1 MDLKDAFDLLYDK
14 AAQSLLWLAVALV
27 GLGLIVGL
35 LLFFFK
41 RDKMQVFVKYAIV
54 IAAGVALCALT
65 VMTTMKIEINKVNPY
80 VDMSIYGLIMYPVIA
95 EIMIGLVGM
104 LAIMICSL
112 FGKKAAKIAGISTGA
127 LLLGGFIA
135 IIVEMSKYY
144 QIVGNTTGYDTSTTG
159 LIVSAVIIMALI
171 ALIYFLGKKRNIS
184 DTRSIVYGA
193 VAIAL
198 SFALSYAKFF
208 EMPQGGSVT
217 FASLLP
223 LMIYCCMFG
232 TRRGTIVC
240 LLYGLLQAVQD
251 PYILHPMQF
260 LLDYPLAFGLIGV
273 SGIFVEKNVFKFKGK
288 LGNFNQMLGFVCG
301 AAIAVTARYI
311 SHVLS
316 GIFAFASIGAG
327 VKAALVY
334 SLTYNSFAFI
344 DMLIAMAAGCLLFL
358 SKAFTSQMAK
368 SSDIGKSVA
377 SAESAIEIED
387 EDDGFVYLDDVKQAD
402 KTEDVILETENIDVD
417 NVEVNEAEA
426 DTENAKNL
434 SE

>member
-1 MDLKDAFDLLYDK
+1 MDLKDAFSMLYDK
-14 AAQSLLWLAVALV
+14 AASSLLWLAVALV
-27 GLGLIVGL
+27 GAGIIVCL
-35 LLFFFK
+35 LLYFFK
-41 RDKMQVFVKYAIV
+41 RDKMSQFAKYAIGIV
-54 IAAGVALCALT
+54 AGVALCALT

-80 VDMSIYGLIMYPVIA
+80 VDMSIYGLIMYPIIA
-95 EIMIGLVGM
+95 ELIVAVVGM
-104 LAIMICSL
+104 IAIMVCSV

-135 IIVEMSKYY
+135 IMVEMAKYY
-144 QIVGNTTGYDTSTTG
+144 DIVGDTSGYNTSTTG
-159 LIVSAVIIMALI
+159 LIVSAVVVAALI
-171 ALIYFLGKKRNIS
+171 AIIYFLGDKRKIS

-240 LLYGLLQAVQD
+240 LIYGLLQSVQD

-273 SGIFVEKNVFKFKGK
+273 SGIFVEKNVFKFKGEK
-288 LGNFNQMLGFVCG
+288 QRLNSLLGFLLGGIVAVVGRYVC
-301 AAIAVTARYI
+301 
-311 SHVLS
+311 HVLS
-316 GIFAFASIGAG
+316 GVFAFASFGPAD
-327 VKAALVY
+327 AALVY

-344 DMLIAMAAGCLLFL
+344 DMLIVLVAGAMLFL
-358 SKAFTSQMAK
+358 SKSFVAQMNR
-368 SSDIGKSVA
+368 SSDIIG
-377 SAESAIEIED
+377 
-387 EDDGFVYLDDVKQAD
+387 
-402 KTEDVILETENIDVD
+402 KTEPVEQVVLNDNDDEIDLAIIAAQ
-417 NVEVNEAEA
+417 NA
-426 DTENAKNL
+426 DEKID
-434 SE
+434 E